1 MAAGDT
7 GITICS
13 DALLMIGAKAITSF
27 NDGTDE
33 SSICDRLYP
42 DIRDSLL
49 VMYPWSFSTK
59 KIQLAQLL
67 TAPGSVWRYAYQLPG
82 DRLNN
87 PRAVYESS
95 AIGSP
100 VRKDWEIQGDQ
111 LLTNLESVFIDYQ
124 YSVGEY
130 AMPQYFVQLLKYMVA
145 WHIAESLTEQQEKA
159 AKWQRVAVGDPSE
172 NGRGGFFRTAAQ
184 IDGQGNPSRAISDF
198 TLVEARFS

>member
-59 KIQLAQLL
+59 KIQLSRLL
-67 TAPGSVWRYAYQLPG
+67 TTPGSVWKYAYQLPG

-87 PRAVYESS
+87 PRAVFESAS
-95 AIGSP
+95 VGAP

-111 LLTNLESVFIDYQ
+111 LLTNLEYVYIDYQ

-130 AMPQYFVQLLKYMVA
+130 AMPQYFVQLLKYFVA
-145 WHIAESLTEQQEKA
+145 WHIAEALTDQSEKA
-159 AKWQRVAVGDPSE
+159 SKWQVIAVGAPAE

-198 TLVEARFS
+198 TLVEARFG

>member
-59 KIQLAQLL
+59 KIQLARLL
-67 TAPGSVWRYAYQLPG
+67 TTPGSVWKYAYQLPG

-87 PRAVYESS
+87 PRAVFETASV
-95 AIGSP
+95 GSP
-100 VRKDWEIQGDQ
+100 VRKDWEVQGDE

-130 AMPQYFVQLLKYMVA
+130 AMPKYFIQLLKYFVA
-145 WHIAESLTEQQEKA
+145 WHIAEALTEQQEKA
-159 AKWQRVAVGDPSE
+159 SKWQRIAVGEPSE

-184 IDGQGNPSRAISDF
+184 IDGQGNPARAISDF
-198 TLVEARFS
+198 TLVEARFG